1 MFLAA
6 LTGQRPLLGETPVRE
21 AERSAWE
28 PQRQGEDG
36 RVQCP
41 HLDGKKERIGGILVF
56 SFNLLGLLNALLSG
70 FSSLMFKMYYSNRV
84 ILIYI
89 LSVQL

>member
-1 MFLAA
+1 M
-6 LTGQRPLLGETPVRE
+6 RLLSEKLSDQPESHSDKEKMAEFSVPTWMVR
-21 AERSAWE
+21 R
-28 PQRQGEDG
+28 
-36 RVQCP
+36 
-41 HLDGKKERIGGILVF
+41 KERIGGILVF

-84 ILIYI
+84 ILYI